1 MANNT
6 LPQTGPRRLRR
17 LLGIIV
23 VVAVALVVSLVLV
36 LTSGGHTTARYS
48 PVLTHGPATTQAPDT
63 YLCRVGRP
71 C

>member
-1 MANNT
+1 MAVST
-6 LPQTGPRRLRR
+6 IPQAGPTPLRW

-36 LTSGGHTTARYS
+36 LSSGGHTTTRYS
-48 PVLTHGPATTQAPDT
+48 PVLTHGPASTQAPDT
-63 YLCRVGRP
+63 YQCRVGRP

>member
-1 MANNT
+1 MAVST
-6 LPQTGPRRLRR
+6 LPQAGPRPLRR

-36 LTSGGHTTARYS
+36 LSSGGQTATRYA
-48 PVLTHGPATTQAPDT
+48 PVLTHGPASTQAPDT
-63 YLCRVGRP
+63 YQCRVGRP

>member
-1 MANNT
+1 MAVST
-6 LPQTGPRRLRR
+6 LPQAGPRSLRR

-36 LTSGGHTTARYS
+36 LSSGGHTTTWYNL
-48 PVLTHGPATTQAPDT
+48 VLTHGAASTRAPDT
-63 YLCRVGRP
+63 YQCRVGRP